1 MKAVFSTTTL
11 FGQSLTLIA
20 AGNTAVS
27 LVAAFGGSDDAP
39 ASVSTPVAAPVG
51 KAEGLHLP
59 AFNGFYDHLEKR

>member
-1 MKAVFSTTTL
+1 MTR
-11 FGQSLTLIA
+11 IA
-20 AGNTAVS
+20 AGNTVVS

-39 ASVSTPVAAPVG
+39 APVSTLEAALVG

>member
-1 MKAVFSTTTL
+1 MTR
-11 FGQSLTLIA
+11 IA
-20 AGNTAVS
+20 ACNTAVS

-39 ASVSTPVAAPVG
+39 ESVSFPIAAPVG